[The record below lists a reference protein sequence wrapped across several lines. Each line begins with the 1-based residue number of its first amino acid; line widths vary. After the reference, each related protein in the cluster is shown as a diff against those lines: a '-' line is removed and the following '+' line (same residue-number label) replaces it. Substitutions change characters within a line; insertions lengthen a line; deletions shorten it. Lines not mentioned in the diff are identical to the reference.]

1 METETRNLKTLNK
14 KNSSSVCETREKSF
28 TRFSSSVKHTRRR
41 RERERERFR
50 DVQHV
55 LQDVHGE
62 FYEEPQFYYYEEQRA
77 YLFFALFFFFVCRKC
92 FTL

>member
-1 METETRNLKTLNK
+1 
-14 KNSSSVCETREKSF
+14 
-28 TRFSSSVKHTRRR
+28 
-41 RERERERFR
+41 FR

-77 YLFFALFFFFVCRKC
+77 YLFLLCFSFLFAESALLYKPPRF
-92 FTL
+92 